1 MAVLSSTALADEM
14 FRDQQPNTGLER
26 VKFDAY
32 CGNSEKVAKVLEH
45 YGERSFIGFKS
56 QRILNKETLAFEAI
70 LFANPKDS
78 PGPGLKKLKKTL
90 TVLLP
95 PVIEWSRMEEND
107 KKNYS
112 FAAVFCWVNIC

>member
-1 MAVLSSTALADEM
+1 MKKLMMTITMAVLSSTALADEM
-14 FRDQQPNTGLER
+14 FRNQQPNTGLER

-32 CGNSEKVAKVLEH
+32 CGNGEKVAKVLEH

-78 PGPGLKKLKKTL
+78 SWTWVEK
-90 TVLLP
+90 
-95 PVIEWSRMEEND
+95 IEEDTYCIIATGNRMVPHGR
-107 KKNYS
+107 K
-112 FAAVFCWVNIC
+112 